1 MSHILVGLFAGFG
14 GILGGVVIIYLQSL
28 IPKIQGPLL
37 ADIDK
42 VIAGLNPNEKAALS
56 GALLILQQEF
66 PQAANGGAAL
76 LVSALVAKYPQLA
89 PLQPLLVSFLQSVEG
104 EVLKDVAAPA
114 AQAPVVKKQ

>member
-1 MSHILVGLFAGFG
+1 MSHILAGLFG
-14 GILGGVVIIYLQSL
+14 GILGSIVITYLQGL

-42 VIAGLNPNEKAALS
+42 VIAGLSPNEKAALS

-114 AQAPVVKKQ
+114 AQAPAVKK

>member
-42 VIAGLNPNEKAALS
+42 VIAGLNPNEKAALN
-56 GALLILQQEF
+56 GAILILKQEF

-76 LVSALVAKYPQLA
+76 LVAALVAKYPQLA

-104 EVLKDVAAPA
+104 EVLKDVAVPEEQAPA
-114 AQAPVVKKQ
+114 VKK

>member
-1 MSHILVGLFAGFG
+1 MSHILVGLLGGFG
-14 GILGGVVIIYLQSL
+14 LGVLGGFIVIYLQHIL
-28 IPKIQGPLL
+28 PKIQGPLL

-114 AQAPVVKKQ
+114 AQAPVVKK